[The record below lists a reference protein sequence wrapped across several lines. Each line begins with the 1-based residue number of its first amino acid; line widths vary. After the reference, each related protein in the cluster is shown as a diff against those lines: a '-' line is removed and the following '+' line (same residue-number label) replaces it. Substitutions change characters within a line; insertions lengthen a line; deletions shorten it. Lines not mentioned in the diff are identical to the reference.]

1 MATRSTLTP
10 GELHAQLES
19 RLAAAKAGPRRARSP
34 RRRSER
40 RGSAFRRFAAVLA
53 AAALLALSSF
63 VVMGVH
69 DLTFQLDR
77 DAVDNGSGDD
87 WGSLY
92 SGGGTAVDFTG
103 VIADIGADGGTQFHG
118 GGSKDD
124 LDITEWLWTDGEP
137 LDKDDITNAYAAAY
151 LNTIDSGEND
161 IGDLIVY
168 FGLDRHA
175 NNGTAQV
182 GFWFLQ
188 NPVGLTDTASK
199 GGFEFSGSHAD
210 HDILVQS
217 NFTNGGVISRVT
229 VYEWLNGGLVELFSA
244 ADCIGDSPA
253 DDAACATVNQADALS
268 PWPYVPKFGTSGTF
282 PAGSFFEGGINITDL
297 VPDAG
302 CFTGFIAETR
312 SSAPFDAVLKDFAMG
327 EFDLCGSVE
336 ASKYLDVNGNGADD
350 DEPALT
356 GWTMSLY
363 EDENG
368 NGAIDA
374 EDDLL
379 DSGATAGAGGS
390 VTFDGLDAG
399 DYIVCETVPG
409 ATPPWVNTDPGD
421 ATLCKAVTV
430 TLATT
435 SSVAFGNGQ
444 PAISVTKSCD
454 ADVFVGDTI
463 DYTITVTNTGNV
475 NLVNV
480 DVEDDLLGTI
490 ASDQTLAV
498 GASLVYNPTDA
509 ADAAGTVTNTVDVT
523 ADYGGATVFASVD
536 DSDSCST
543 EVWEL
548 SVEKDASTSLDRDYD
563 WDIAKTRVIV
573 EGEDDGD
580 DDPATLTLAE
590 GQAYTVS
597 YEVTVTMTGS
607 TDSNWGVAG
616 TITID
621 NPAPIAANGVSVTDV
636 ISVGINATVDCDA
649 VTAGNQS
656 TVGVPAE
663 SSAACSYSAALPD
676 GTNRTNTATAT
687 LFGEEYSDTVDVLFD
702 ESTTVGETD
711 ECIDVADDNGTPA
724 DMTDD
729 TDLGTVCVEDLDEN
743 DSFTFDLYEIEIG
756 PFECGEAEFTNTA
769 SFATSDQDGEDDDTG
784 SASYVIAIDVPCP
797 EGCTLTLGY
806 WKTHNF
812 SFHDGMAAPP
822 DDTWLLLG
830 DADGDLADEAEGE
843 TFFLSGQTYYQ
854 VLWTAGGGNAYYQLA
869 RQYIAAELNVLNG
882 ADDSAIA
889 TAFADATTLF
899 ETYTPAEIGALK
911 GKDALRQQFITLAG
925 TLGSYNEGLIGPGHC
940 DEDGA
945 SVLTAASTQLAADR
959 RMGLAVG

>member
-1 MATRSTLTP
+1 ML
-10 GELHAQLES
+10 
-19 RLAAAKAGPRRARSP
+19 
-34 RRRSER
+34 
-40 RGSAFRRFAAVLA
+40 AVLA

-63 VVMGVH
+63 AVMGVH

-77 DAVDNGSGDD
+77 NAVDDGAGDD
-87 WGSLY
+87 WATL
-92 SGGGTAVDFTG
+92 SGGGGSAVDFTG

-151 LNTIDSGEND
+151 LNTIDSGDND

-188 NPVGLTDTASK
+188 NPVGLTDIASQ

-217 NFTNGGVISRVT
+217 NFTNGGVISSVT
-229 VYEWLNGGLVELFSA
+229 VYEWLNGGLVQLFSA
-244 ADCIGDSPA
+244 ADCIGDSPP
-253 DDAACATVNQADALS
+253 DDAACATVNQEDAAS
-268 PWPYVPKFGTSGTF
+268 PWPYVPKFGVAGTF
-282 PAGSFFEGGINITDL
+282 PPGSFFEGGINITDL

-327 EFDLCGSVE
+327 EFDLCGAVE

-368 NGAIDA
+368 NGVIDA

-379 DSGATAGAGGS
+379 DSGATASAGGS

-399 DYIVCETVPG
+399 DYIVCETVPA

-421 ATLCKAVTV
+421 TTLCKAVTV

-435 SSVAFGNGQ
+435 STVAFGNGQ
-444 PAISVTKSCD
+444 PDITVTKTCD
-454 ADVFVGDTI
+454 ADVFLGDTI

-475 NLVNV
+475 DLVNV
-480 DVEDDLLGTI
+480 DVVDDLLGTI
-490 ASDQTLAV
+490 ASDQTLAA
-498 GASLVYNPTDA
+498 GANLVYNPTDS
-509 ADAAGTVTNTVDVT
+509 ADTAGTVTNTVDVT

-536 DSDSCST
+536 DTDSCST

-548 SVEKDASTSLDRDYD
+548 SVEKDATTSLDRDYD
-563 WDIAKTRVIV
+563 WAIEKTRIIV
-573 EGEDDGD
+573 DGEDDGD
-580 DDPATLTLAE
+580 GDPATLTLAE

-621 NPAPIAANGVSVTDV
+621 NPAPIAANGVAVTDV
-636 ISVGINATVDCDA
+636 VSVGINATVDCDA
-649 VTAGNQS
+649 VTAGNQA
-656 TVGVPAE
+656 TVDVPAAG
-663 SSAACSYSAALPD
+663 SASCSYSAVLPD
-676 GTNRTNTATAT
+676 GTDRTNTATAT
-687 LFGEEYSDTVDVLFD
+687 LFGQAYDDTVDVLFG
-702 ESTTVGETD
+702 ENTTVGETD
-711 ECIDVADDNGTPA
+711 ECIDVTDDNGTPGDA
-724 DMTDD
+724 TDD
-729 TDLGTVCVEDLDEN
+729 IDLGTVCVGDLDEN

-756 PFECGEAEFTNTA
+756 PFECGETEFTNTA

-812 SFHDGMAAPP
+812 SFHDGLAAPP

-830 DADGDLADEAEGE
+830 DADGDLADEAEDE
-843 TFFLSGQTYYQ
+843 TFFLSGQTYYE
-854 VLWTAGGGNAYYQLA
+854 VLWTSGGGNAYYLLA
-869 RQYIAAELNVLNG
+869 RQYIAAQLNVLNG

-889 TAFADATTLF
+889 TAFSEATTLF

-945 SVLTAASTQLAADR
+945 STLTAASTQLAIGR
-959 RMGLAVG
+959 RSAPMIG